1 MNSAFPIRSE
11 LFYSIDAVTYI
22 LSNVSILKIL
32 GVTCDNASANDAMLD
47 ELDSML
53 AHFEGEGM
61 RVHCILHIGNLI
73 AKTLIKQFD
82 VPQHKESDEIDEHRK
97 VEEYETADVINT
109 DLEKDNN
116 IDGWIDETAV
126 S

>member
-32 GVTCDNASANDAMLD
+32 GMTCDNASTNDAMLD

-53 AHFEGEGM
+53 AHFEGMKLTSTVRLRSM
-61 RVHCILHIGNLI
+61 R
-73 AKTLIKQFD
+73 Q
-82 VPQHKESDEIDEHRK
+82 RM
-97 VEEYETADVINT
+97 
-109 DLEKDNN
+109 
-116 IDGWIDETAV
+116 
-126 S
+126 